1 METASL
7 WELVGFGPLGWGG
20 QFARGLLLTLEIA
33 VASYALGFGFGLL
46 GAWAKLG
53 RRRWLR
59 LLGETYTVVVR
70 ALPELLLLLVL
81 YYTGTA
87 ALTGLL
93 EAVGLGPGIEI
104 SPFAAAVTALGFILG
119 AYMTEVLRGAILAV
133 PPGQMEAAKALGL
146 HRGHAFRLVLLP
158 QMLRYALPG
167 LSNLWLN
174 ITKDAALVAV
184 LGGMSELL
192 STGKNAAGYTKHY
205 LFFFGVTAGLFLAIT
220 LVSMVGLGLL
230 ERRLARGLRRA

>member
-1 METASL
+1 MADTSL
-7 WELVGFGPLGWGG
+7 WDLVGFGPLGWGW
-20 QFARGLLLTLEIA
+20 QLLHGLVLTLEIA
-33 VASYALGFGFGLL
+33 LSSYALGFGFGLL
-46 GAWAKLG
+46 GAWGKLG
-53 RRRWLR
+53 RRRWAV
-59 LLGETYTVVVR
+59 LLGEVYTVVVR

-87 ALTGLL
+87 ALGGLL
-93 EAVGLGPGIEI
+93 GAIGFGPVEI

-119 AYMTEVLRGAILAV
+119 AYMTEVLRGAIQAV
-133 PPGQMEAAKALGL
+133 PSGQMEAARALGL
-146 HRGHAFRLVLLP
+146 RPGHAFRLVLLP

-167 LSNLWLN
+167 LGNLWLN

-184 LGGMSELL
+184 LGGMPELL

-205 LFFFGVTAGLFLAIT
+205 LFFFSVTAALFLVLT
-220 LVSMVGLGLL
+220 LVSTLVLVLL

>member
-1 METASL
+1 MPEASL

-20 QFARGLLLTLEIA
+20 QFVHGLLLTLEIA
-33 VASYALGFGFGLL
+33 GSSYALGFGFGLL

-53 RRRWLR
+53 QRRWLV

-87 ALTGLL
+87 ALAGLL
-93 EAVGLGPGIEI
+93 ELVGFGPGIEI
-104 SPFAAAVTALGFILG
+104 SPFAAAVAALGFILG
-119 AYMTEVLRGAILAV
+119 AYMTEVLRGAIQAV
-133 PPGQMEAAKALGL
+133 PAGQMEAARALGL
-146 HRGHAFRLVLLP
+146 RPGRAFRHVLLP

-167 LSNLWLN
+167 LGNLWLN

-184 LGGMSELL
+184 LGGMPELL

-220 LVSMVGLGLL
+220 LASTAVLGLL
-230 ERRLARGLRRA
+230 ERRLARGLRRI